1 MQAEDKMKI
10 HDPHSVGTT
19 GGDYFY
25 NYFAH
30 GVVSSCYIVMY
41 GCASHHERVPMGNV
55 TECFMSFA

>member
-1 MQAEDKMKI
+1 MKI